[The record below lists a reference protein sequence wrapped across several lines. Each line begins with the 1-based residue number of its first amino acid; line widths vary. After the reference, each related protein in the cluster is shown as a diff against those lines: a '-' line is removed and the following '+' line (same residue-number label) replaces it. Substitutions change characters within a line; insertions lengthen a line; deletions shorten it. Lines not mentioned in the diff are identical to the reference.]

1 VTLFL
6 FLIFIFGLNEAHSF
20 GTWQRPRGWYVH
32 IYGWRKAGSWRTR
45 ECAIA
50 LAIATVPLE
59 QGTVAGAPLVLA

>member
-20 GTWQRPRGWYVH
+20 GTLATHRGQWAH